1 MYLRWE
7 HSEFSEHWKL
17 SLSFQVRLSL
27 NTKADPLTLSFL
39 LTIIIITIMI
49 LAILKK
55 KKIGENHFLIYFSSK
70 IIKNGTN
77 TFLIGFA
84 VSSRAL
90 QSVCT
95 LFCPGSALV
104 SKAAFVFKEK

>member
-39 LTIIIITIMI
+39 LTIIKITIMI

-55 KKIGENHFLIYFSSK
+55 KNWRKPFFDLFFLQNYQK
-70 IIKNGTN
+70 WY
-77 TFLIGFA
+77 
-84 VSSRAL
+84 
-90 QSVCT
+90 
-95 LFCPGSALV
+95 
-104 SKAAFVFKEK
+104 